1 MKKFNHYMAPGGIRV
16 IRLGLAKTIGMAVLA
31 ATFFAPLGPMAVQAD
46 SPAAKSTA
54 PAGKV
59 TICHKGHVVITIA
72 REALDA
78 HLAHGDSIG
87 SCVVTTVN

>member
-1 MKKFNHYMAPGGIRV
+1 MAQGSVMAVRQ
-16 IRLGLAKTIGMAVLA
+16 GLAKTIGAAVLA
-31 ATFFAPLGPMAVQAD
+31 TTFLAPLGPTAVQAD
-46 SPAAKSTA
+46 SPAAAKTP

-72 REALDA
+72 KEALDA

-87 SCVVTTVN
+87 ACVVTTVN

>member
-1 MKKFNHYMAPGGIRV
+1 MAVRQ
-16 IRLGLAKTIGMAVLA
+16 GLAKAMGAAVLA
-31 ATFFAPLGPMAVQAD
+31 AIFLAPLGPTAVQAD
-46 SPAAKSTA
+46 SPAAAKPTA

-87 SCVVTTVN
+87 ACVVTTVN